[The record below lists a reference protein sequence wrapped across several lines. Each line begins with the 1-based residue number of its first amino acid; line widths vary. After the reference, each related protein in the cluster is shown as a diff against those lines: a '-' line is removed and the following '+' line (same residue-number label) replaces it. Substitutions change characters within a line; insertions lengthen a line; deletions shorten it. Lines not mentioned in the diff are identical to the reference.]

1 MSFLIKF
8 ILKRLAMMIPVLI
21 GVSFII
27 FAMMYFTPGDPAQV
41 ILGDMATEEDLELF
55 RAENGL
61 NGGFLEQYVY

>member
-1 MSFLIKF
+1 
-8 ILKRLAMMIPVLI
+8 MIPVLI

-61 NGGFLEQYVY
+61 NGGFLE

>member
-61 NGGFLEQYVY
+61 NGGFLE